1 MAISKV
7 VYNNETLI
15 DISNDSVT
23 RDTLAYGYT
32 AHDKSGNAITGRL
45 STDNTILVPTKVSDL
60 QNDMEYIQRAD
71 YEDKEYIQNGTTEDV
86 VLKAGVKIK
95 KDSLFK
101 VVRVTTN
108 FTQTKTGVSVL
119 DIRIK
124 DDNWTTAVGDGYTP
138 IGVVGYYTGSSY
150 WVPYHIELDALT
162 GVTMKLRRY
171 TGTTTATL
179 NLTPWVD
186 VLFISL
192 NQGEE

>member
-86 VLKAGVKIK
+86 VFNAGIKVK

-101 VVRVTTN
+101 VVRMSVTYTN
-108 FTQTKTGVSVL
+108 SKTGLSEL
-119 DIRIK
+119 TIPIK
-124 DDNWTTAVGDGYTP
+124 DANWTAAIEDGYTP
-138 IGVVGYYTGSSY
+138 LGVVGFYSGSTNWTVY
-150 WVPYHIELDALT
+150 GIDMDPLT
-162 GVTMKLRRY
+162 GVKLSIRRY
-171 TGTTTATL
+171 SGSTTSAL
-179 NLTPWVD
+179 NWTVRAD
-186 VLFISL
+186 VLFASL